1 MSFDKA
7 KFIYTET
14 ISMGLLPED
23 FLAMFRHALKVG
35 SFSDIFIRIGHPVIV
50 RSEGSNYQLSTK
62 SKLTIEDVKGLV
74 SYMYDEGVW
83 GDVRSG
89 KEFVSSY
96 EFTADKD
103 DEKGRSIVRMRVIIA
118 REQGQF
124 DPKGVVIVMRKIENK
139 IPTLDSLNVR
149 DMIREH
155 AFPRQGLV
163 IVAGETGSGKST
175 LLAAIMH
182 HILTNSSPDDPDA
195 VIAEFSDPVE
205 FIYHQVD
212 KGRNIIM
219 QNAVGPRND
228 VVTFAQGIK
237 NAKRMNT
244 THILIGESRDK
255 ESIEQMY
262 DASNIGNCCYT
273 TFHANSVSGV
283 LKGMGQKF
291 ESERERMRVLQI
303 IKNTNLIIIQYL
315 AKMGDKR
322 VPVQEILPFTKEVK
336 SHLMNVPFETIYTEI
351 DKCVEKYGISMRLDA
366 QRALEAGEID
376 ESTYKIVISGCD

>member
-1 MSFDKA
+1 MA
-7 KFIYTET
+7 
-14 ISMGLLPED
+14 LLPED
-23 FLAMFRHALKVG
+23 FLTMFRHAIRVG
-35 SFSDIFIRIGHPVIV
+35 SFSDIFIRIGHPVTV

-62 SKLTIEDVKGLV
+62 SKLTTDDVKGLV
-74 SYMYDEGVW
+74 SFMYDEGVW

-96 EFTADKD
+96 EFSADEN
-103 DEKGRSIVRMRVIIA
+103 DEKRRSIVRMRVIIA
-118 REQGQF
+118 REQGQI

-139 IPTLDSLNVR
+139 IPTLDSLNVKS
-149 DMIREH
+149 MIREH

-182 HILTNSSPDDPDA
+182 HILTNTSPDEPDA

-205 FIYHQVD
+205 FMYHLLD

-228 VVTFAQGIK
+228 VISFAQGIK

-255 ESIEQMY
+255 DSIEQMY

-303 IKNTNLIIIQYL
+303 IKNSNLIVIQYL
-315 AKMGDKR
+315 AKMGDRR
-322 VPVQEILPFTKEVK
+322 VPIQEILPFTKEVK
-336 SHLMNVPFETIYTEI
+336 AHLMNVPFETIYTEI
-351 DKCVEKYGISMRLDA
+351 DNCVEKFGLSMRADA
-366 QRALEAGEID
+366 KRALDENEID
-376 ESTYKIVISGCD
+376 EATYNIVISGCD